1 MTPQDELVDFLKGLY
16 AEALD
21 IVELKN
27 TDYATD
33 DDPLSNFR
41 LVESLGIVETEK
53 AIFVRLSDKYARLAN
68 FLKRGDFAV
77 KDERVEDTVKDLI
90 NYAGIL
96 LYAIKK
102 RKKDEEDEGELF
114 DYNVG

>member
-1 MTPQDELVDFLKGLY
+1 MKKRDELVDFLKGLY

-33 DDPLSNFR
+33 DDPLSNFH
-41 LVESLGIVETEK
+41 LVEELGIVETEK

-68 FLKRGDFAV
+68 FLKRGDFTV
-77 KDERVEDTVKDLI
+77 KDERIEDTIKDLI

-102 RKKDEEDEGELF
+102 RKAKEEEDDLF